1 MKVLALTR
9 YDRTGAS
16 SRVRFYQ
23 FFNHLITCGIDVT
36 VSPLLGSDYVARL
49 MVKRKKSL
57 ANVFGSYLQRAYAL
71 PRAKN
76 FDLLWIE
83 KELFPWAPSVLDPG
97 VLCGRPYVVDFDDA
111 VFHNYDEHRVPVL
124 RRLYKDKIPSVMRGA
139 SLVVAGNE
147 YIAEFA
153 KQSGARRV
161 EIIPSVVDGERFQ
174 PSYRQ
179 PNRGFIVGWVGSPA
193 TRYLLEPLL
202 PVLQKILDPETDR
215 FVSIGAGFESP
226 IFAAHQNLGWSEE
239 SEARLIADFDVGI
252 MPLAD
257 APFERGKCGFKIV
270 QYMAAGLPVVASPVG
285 VNRSMVTSG
294 YNGFLASSEKEWC
307 EALSSLKTSPAL
319 RNSMGVASRQRFEE
333 RYSFAAQAPRLAS
346 LLASATTGTSSIPVT

>member
-1 MKVLALTR
+1 
-9 YDRTGAS
+9 
-16 SRVRFYQ
+16 
-23 FFNHLITCGIDVT
+23 
-36 VSPLLGSDYVARL
+36 

-257 APFERGKCGFKIV
+257 APFERGKCGFKFV
-270 QYMAAGLPVVASPVG
+270 Q
-285 VNRSMVTSG
+285 
-294 YNGFLASSEKEWC
+294 SSEKEWC

>member
-9 YDRTGAS
+9 YNRTGAS

-23 FFNHLITCGIDVT
+23 FFDHLVTSGFDIT
-36 VSPLLGSDYVARL
+36 VSPLLGSNYVARL
-49 MVKRKKSL
+49 MAKRRKSL
-57 ANVFGSYLQRAYAL
+57 ANVFGSYIKRACTL
-71 PRAKN
+71 PRAKS

-97 VLCGRPYVVDFDDA
+97 VLRGCPYVVDYDDA
-111 VFHNYDEHRVPVL
+111 VFHNYDEHRIPVL
-124 RRLYKDKIPSVMRGA
+124 RRMYTDKIPAVMRGA

-153 KQSGARRV
+153 ERSGARRV
-161 EIIPSVVDGERFQ
+161 EIVPSVVDGAHFQ
-174 PSYRQ
+174 PSYRE
-179 PNRGFIVGWVGSPA
+179 PNRGFVVGWVGSPA

-202 PVLQKILDPETDR
+202 PVLQTILNPKTDR

-226 IFAAHQNLGWSEE
+226 MFPAHQNLGWSED
-239 SEARLIADFDVGI
+239 SEARLVADFDVGI
-252 MPLAD
+252 MPLVD

-270 QYMAAGLPVVASPVG
+270 QYMASGLPVVASPVG

-294 YNGFLASSEKEWC
+294 YNGFLAASEKEWR
-307 EALSSLKTSPAL
+307 ESLSALKTSSSL
-319 RNSMGVASRQRFEE
+319 RHSMGVASRQRFEE
-333 RYSFAAQAPRLAS
+333 RYSFEAQAPRLAS
-346 LLASATTGTSSIPVT
+346 LLASITTGTSSFP